1 VTGARIVSVA
11 AELAPN
17 RVSVDTIAAQVQDVS
32 PARLPVGAIKRLTG
46 VNWVH
51 HRDEGQ
57 QASDL
62 ASAAARTALD
72 RAGLRPTDLDLLIF
86 ASASQDLIEPA
97 TSHIVSHL
105 IGATGV
111 PVMDVK
117 NACNS
122 FLNGVQ
128 VADAFIRAGVYR
140 TIAVVSGETPSA
152 AIRWVNTSK
161 EQFTRSFPGF
171 SMSDGGAAMILTAS
185 TTPGVHAIRFTADSA
200 SWDVGTLGTGGSRA
214 PRDLDATYF
223 DMDGAKLTRAF
234 LSLGADIVTDTLDK
248 TGRTWDDFRFIGM
261 HQISATYLG
270 MVCEVLGV
278 PEHQVLS
285 TVADHGNVA
294 SLSLPLQLDAAM
306 SRGLSSGDEFAFV
319 GFGGG
324 ISTGLGVF
332 TL

>member
-1 VTGARIVSVA
+1 MTGTRIISVA

-17 RVSVDTIAAQVQDVS
+17 RVSVDAIAAQIQDAS
-32 PARLPVGAIKRLTG
+32 PVRMPVGAIRRLTG

-51 HRDEGQ
+51 HRDKGQ
-57 QASDL
+57 HASDL

-105 IGATGV
+105 LGARGV

-128 VADAFIRAGVYR
+128 VADAFIRAGIYQ
-140 TIAVVSGETPSA
+140 TIAVVSGETPSS

-161 EQFTRSFPGF
+161 KQFTRSFPGF
-171 SMSDGGAAMILTAS
+171 TMSDGGAAMILTAS
-185 TTPGVHAIRFTADSA
+185 STPGVHAIRFTADSA

-214 PRDLDATYF
+214 PRDIEATYF
-223 DMDGAKLTRAF
+223 DMDGAKLSRAF
-234 LSLGADIVTDTLDK
+234 LALGADVVTDTLAE
-248 TGRTWDDFRFIGM
+248 TGRTWDDFRFVGM

-278 PEHQVLS
+278 PERRVLS
-285 TVADHGNVA
+285 TVANHGNVA
-294 SLSLPLQLDAAM
+294 SLSFPLQLEAAIK
-306 SRGLSSGDEFAFV
+306 RGLSRGDGFAFA

>member
-1 VTGARIVSVA
+1 VTGTRILSVA

-17 RVSVDTIAAQVQDVS
+17 RVSVDSIAAQIQDAS
-32 PARLPVGAIKRLTG
+32 PVGLPVGAIKRLTG

-97 TSHIVSHL
+97 TAHIVSHL
-105 IGATGV
+105 LGATGV
-111 PVMDVK
+111 PVIDVK

-128 VADAFIRAGVYR
+128 VADAFIRSGIYR
-140 TIAVVSGETPSA
+140 TIAVVSGETPSS
-152 AIRWVNTSK
+152 AIRWANSSK
-161 EQFTRSFPGF
+161 QQFSRSFPGF
-171 SMSDGGAAMILTAS
+171 SMSDGGAAMILTADP
-185 TTPGVHAIRFTADSA
+185 TPGVHAIRFAADST
-200 SWDVGTLGTGGSRA
+200 SWNVGTLGTGGSRA
-214 PRDLDATYF
+214 PRDVEATYF
-223 DMDGAKLTRAF
+223 DMDGAKLFRAF
-234 LSLGADIVTDTLDK
+234 LALGSDVITDTLRNAD
-248 TGRTWDDFRFIGM
+248 RTWDDFRFVGM

-270 MVCEVLGV
+270 QVCEVLGV
-278 PEHQVLS
+278 PEHRVLS

-294 SLSLPLQLDAAM
+294 SLSFPMQLDAAIDQ
-306 SRGLSSGDEFAFV
+306 GLSSGDGFAFV

>member
-1 VTGARIVSVA
+1 MTGAKIISVA

-17 RVSVDTIAAQVQDVS
+17 RVSVDAIAAQVQDAS
-32 PARLPVGAIKRLTG
+32 PALLPVGAIKRLTG

-62 ASAAARTALD
+62 AAGAARTALD

-128 VADAFIRAGVYR
+128 VADAFIRAGIYR
-140 TIAVVSGETPSA
+140 TVAVVSGETPSS

-161 EQFTRSFPGF
+161 QQFARSFPAF

-185 TTPGVHAIRFTADSA
+185 TTPGVHAISLTADSA
-200 SWDVGTLGTGGSRA
+200 SWEVGTLGTGGSRA
-214 PRDLDATYF
+214 PRDINATYF
-223 DMDGAKLTRAF
+223 DMDGAKLFRAF
-234 LSLGADIVTDTLDK
+234 LSLGAGIVNDTLGE
-248 TGRTWDDFRFIGM
+248 TGRTWDDFKFIGM

-270 MVCEVLGV
+270 KVCEILGV
-278 PEHQVLS
+278 PHHQVLS

-294 SLSLPLQLDAAM
+294 SLSLPLQLQSAM
-306 SRGLSSGDEFAFV
+306 RHGLSSGDEFAFI

-332 TL
+332 SL